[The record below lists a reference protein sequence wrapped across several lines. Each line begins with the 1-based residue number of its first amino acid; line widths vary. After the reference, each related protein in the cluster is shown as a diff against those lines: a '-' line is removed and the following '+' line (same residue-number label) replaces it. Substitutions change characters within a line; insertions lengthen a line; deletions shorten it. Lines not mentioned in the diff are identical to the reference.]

1 MKKEKFRHSYSG
13 ECAPGS
19 NYKGPVPTTNFST
32 FSVGIFQWIP
42 KASGKGLKKSPVK
55 FRIKGYTSD
64 PQKVYDLAT
73 KLCRAFDGGW
83 KPDTKSETVK

>member
-13 ECAPGS
+13 ECAPGV
-19 NYKGPVPTTNFST
+19 NYLGPVAVRNCT

-42 KASGKGLKKSPVK
+42 KVSGKGLKKSPVK

-83 KPDTKSETVK
+83 EPSAKSETVK